1 MSTIRSRNNVK
12 VTGNGSQ
19 PIVFAHGF
27 GCDQSM
33 WRFVAPAFEKNYRV
47 ILFDHIGSGKS
58 DLLAYD
64 NDRHGRL
71 TGYAEDLLQI
81 CDDLQLEDPIFVGHS
96 VSGMIGLLASL
107 RRPDYFKHLILIAP
121 SPRYINDLPDYIGG
135 FEQQDIEELLSLMQQ
150 NHLGWARFLAPIIMG
165 NPGQPELTAEL
176 HESFCV
182 SDPMII
188 QQFAQITFM
197 SDYRAELQHVTAPA
211 LILQCDQDYIAP
223 LEVGA
228 YMHQQMP
235 HSIFQLMEATGHC
248 PHMSHPDETISL
260 IEEYLAQSVTEMEI
274 PR

>member
-1 MSTIRSRNNVK
+1 MSTILSRNNVR
-12 VTGNGSQ
+12 VTGKGSQ

-33 WRFVAPAFEKNYRV
+33 WRFVAPAFEQNYKI

-58 DLLAYD
+58 DLQAYD
-64 NDRHGRL
+64 ADHHNRL
-71 TGYAEDLLQI
+71 TGYAKDMLQI
-81 CDDLQLEDPIFVGHS
+81 CDELQLESPIFIGHS

-107 RRPDYFKHLILIAP
+107 SRPGYFKNLILIAP

-135 FEQQDIEELLSLMQQ
+135 FEQKDIEELLSLMQQ
-150 NHLGWARFLAPIIMG
+150 NHLGWASFLAPIAMG
-165 NPGQPELTAEL
+165 NPDQPELTAEL
-176 HESFCV
+176 HESFCL
-182 SDPMII
+182 SDPVII
-188 QQFAQITFM
+188 QQFAEITFM
-197 SDYRAELQHVTAPA
+197 SDYRSELRHVTAPS

-228 YMHQQMP
+228 YMHQQIP

-260 IEEYLAQSVTEMEI
+260 IEEYLTQSVTGMEMSG
-274 PR
+274 